1 MKTNFLKLSVLM
13 AVFMI
18 LLSACEK
25 SEPQIESP
33 QPDRKE
39 PFVMTYDDFITPDDV
54 KIISPDYTLISVSSE
69 YAEKMGIT
77 DFNDRAVTI
86 WQSIST
92 VPFVRIIT
100 DSKVENDRIILT
112 TEKGEFADMF
122 ENVEMSL
129 DTDIYVNRDYVR
141 AVGTRSG
148 TRAEVED
155 VSQKYMDEEGI
166 YHPAV
171 VIFEEDS
178 DVMHAMQTRT
188 GSTKNYFTAEEF
200 LENNFSFNVI
210 NVDSDFEIDLTYP
223 LEKDEEDDNDD
234 DEKTDDEASGKVH
247 FQGKVGVE
255 ALFSAYANV
264 EVGWFSLK
272 RFESGVKGNTE
283 LSAKLAVGIKGKLA
297 KSWEKR
303 IMRIG
308 KVTSVFWVG
317 LVPVPYTIE
326 SSIKQKVSAEATG
339 TVDVYASAMYQRG
352 FEKGCLYEPRSGW
365 RDTSKEGTSSK
376 GFSFDG
382 VQGTAEAEAN
392 AGIFFEVGIYLAG
405 SAGPKLSVGPNL
417 SAAASVSA
425 AIGGEEINVEGE
437 VGAYAGISGELGCEF
452 KILGY
457 KVAEWSTEFDI
468 LKITLF
474 EGSFAWTYTY
484 DSWSQFELGWTSL
497 MNQDS
502 NEWTWGEEP
511 SSVYVPCLTTDSA
524 LNF

>member
-1 MKTNFLKLSVLM
+1 M

-33 QPDRKE
+33 QPEKKE
-39 PFVMTYDDFITPDDV
+39 PFVMTYEDFITPDDV

-210 NVDSDFEIDLTYP
+210 NVDSDFEIELTYP
-223 LEKDEEDDNDD
+223 LEKEEEDDNDD

-272 RFESGVKGNTE
+272 KFESGVKGNTE
-283 LSAKLAVGIKGKLA
+283 LSAKLAVGVKGKLA

-339 TVDVYASAMYQRG
+339 TVDIYASAMYQRG
-352 FEKGCLYEPRSGW
+352 FEKGCLYEPRRGW
-365 RDTSKEGTSSK
+365 SDTSKEGTSSK

-405 SAGPKLSVGPNL
+405 SAGPKLSVGPSI
-417 SAAASVSA
+417 SAEASVSA

>member
-1 MKTNFLKLSVLM
+1 MSRKLLKFSVVMTSLLILM
-13 AVFMI
+13 
-18 LLSACEK
+18 SACEK
-25 SEPQIESP
+25 QNPEVGPS
-33 QPDRKE
+33 QPERKE
-39 PFVMTYDDFITPDDV
+39 PFVMTYEDFITPDDV
-54 KIISPDYTLISVSSE
+54 QIISPDTTRISVSSA

-86 WQSIST
+86 WRSINT
-92 VPFVRIIT
+92 IPFVRIIT
-100 DSKVENDRIILT
+100 DAKVEQERVVLT
-112 TEKGEFADMF
+112 TVKGEFCDMF
-122 ENVEMSL
+122 ENLEMSL

-141 AVGTRSG
+141 SVGTRSG
-148 TRAEVED
+148 TSAEVED

-178 DVMHAMQTRT
+178 DIMLDMQTRT

-223 LEKDEEDDNDD
+223 LKKEEEDDNDD
-234 DEKTDDEASGKVH
+234 DEKTDDEASVKAH
-247 FQGKVGVE
+247 LQGKVGVE

-264 EVGWFSLK
+264 DVSWFSLK
-272 RFESGVKGNTE
+272 KFESGVKGNTE
-283 LSAKLAVGIKGKLA
+283 LSAKLAVGIQGKLA

-352 FEKGCLYEPRSGW
+352 FEKGCRYEPGSGW
-365 RDTSKEGTSSK
+365 CDTSKEGTSSK

-382 VQGTAEAEAN
+382 VKGTAEVEAQ

-405 SAGPKLSVGPNL
+405 SAGPKLSVGPSL
-417 SAAASVSA
+417 SAGASVSA

-484 DSWSQFELGWTSL
+484 DSWSQFELGWTSF

-502 NEWTWGEEP
+502 DEWTWGEEP
-511 SSVYVPCLTTDSA
+511 SSVYIPCLESDSA

>member
-1 MKTNFLKLSVLM
+1 MHFLKLSVLL
-13 AVFMI
+13 AVFMVAM
-18 LLSACEK
+18 SACEK
-25 SEPQIESP
+25 CEPQVEPP
-33 QPDRKE
+33 QPERKE
-39 PFVMTYDDFITPDDV
+39 PFVMTYEDFITPNDV
-54 KIISPDYTLISVSSE
+54 QIISPDSTRISVSTE

-86 WQSIST
+86 WQSIGT

-129 DTDIYVNRDYVR
+129 DTEIYVNRDYVP
-141 AVGTRSG
+141 AMGTRSG
-148 TRAEVED
+148 TRAEVVD
-155 VSQKYMDEEGI
+155 FSQKYMDENGV

-178 DVMHAMQTRT
+178 DVMHNMQTRT

-200 LENNFSFNVI
+200 LENNFSFNI
-210 NVDSDFEIDLTYP
+210 IDVDSDFTIELTYP
-223 LEKDEEDDNDD
+223 LEKEEEDDKDE
-234 DEKTDDEASGKVH
+234 DEKTDSEASAKAH
-247 FQGKVGVE
+247 IRGKVGVE

-264 EVGWFSLK
+264 DVGWFSLK
-272 RFESGVKGNTE
+272 KFESGVKGDVE
-283 LSAKLAVGIKGKLA
+283 LAAKLAIGIEGKLG

-352 FEKGCLYEPRSGW
+352 FEKGCLYKSGIGW
-365 RDTSKEGTSSK
+365 IDTSKEGTSSK

-382 VQGTAEAEAN
+382 VQGTAEVEAQ
-392 AGIFFEVGIYLAG
+392 AGVFFEVGIYLAG
-405 SAGPKLSVGPNL
+405 SAGPKLAVGPNL
-417 SAAASVSA
+417 SAGASISA
-425 AIGGEEINVEGE
+425 AISGEEINVEGE

-474 EGSFAWTYTY
+474 EGSFAWTYNY
-484 DSWSQFELGWTSL
+484 DSWSQFEIGWTTL
-497 MNQDS
+497 ADQDS